1 MSSIGIASD
10 LPERRAL
17 PRQWI
22 VTGGQVLLGLALLGA
37 WEWGARAFGPLF
49 FAPPLATAGRI
60 VEMAMNGKLL
70 TDTIA
75 TLRVSALGFVIGCVC
90 GIGLPFLLRL
100 SERATQ
106 AIEPFIMASMGIPKY
121 ALTASA
127 PE

>member
-1 MSSIGIASD
+1 MTSVDVTSD
-10 LPERRAL
+10 IPETRAI

-22 VTGGQVLLGLALLGA
+22 VTGGQILLGLTLLGA

-75 TLRVSALGFVIGCVC
+75 TC
-90 GIGLPFLLRL
+90 LLYTSPSPRD
-100 SERATQ
+100 
-106 AIEPFIMASMGIPKY
+106 
-121 ALTASA
+121 
-127 PE
+127 